1 MANTFYVG
9 TYTGKS
15 KGIYQCTFD
24 PTSGAIAIVDTTGG
38 VENPSFVTIHP
49 SKKYLYAACETNNG
63 SVAAFAIDSR
73 TGKLSPLNQQSSKG
87 GGPCYVAC
95 DHHGRNLVV
104 ANYNTGTIASLP
116 ILPDGTLAPAVSA
129 IQHTGSSV
137 NKSRQGE
144 PHAHSINVDPE
155 DHFAIACDLG
165 TDKLYV
171 YRLDLAKGTLTPN
184 DPPTTDATPGAGPR
198 HFTFHPNGHL
208 AYAINE
214 INSTVTAYR
223 WDGTKGLL
231 NPIESYSTLPEGFK
245 GENTTA
251 EVQVHP
257 SGQFL
262 FGSNRGADNLAV
274 FAVDSRTGRL
284 KLLGHTSTG
293 GRTPRNFR
301 IAPNGDFLIAANQS
315 TDNLVVLHFD
325 VRTGKLTPAGQTLE
339 IPAAVCVRF
348 V

>member
-1 MANTFYVG
+1 M
-9 TYTGKS
+9 
-15 KGIYQCTFD
+15 
-24 PTSGAIAIVDTTGG
+24 
-38 VENPSFVTIHP
+38 
-49 SKKYLYAACETNNG
+49 
-63 SVAAFAIDSR
+63 
-73 TGKLSPLNQQSSKG
+73 
-87 GGPCYVAC
+87 
-95 DHHGRNLVV
+95 
-104 ANYNTGTIASLP
+104 
-116 ILPDGTLAPAVSA
+116 
-129 IQHTGSSV
+129 
-137 NKSRQGE
+137 
-144 PHAHSINVDPE
+144 DPE
-155 DHFAIACDLG
+155 DHFAVACDLG

-184 DPPTTDATPGAGPR
+184 DPPTTDAAPGAGPR

-223 WDGTKGLL
+223 WDDTKGLL

-262 FGSNRGADNLAV
+262 FGSNRGADNIAV
-274 FAVDSRTGRL
+274 FAVDTRTGRL
-284 KLLGHTSTG
+284 KPIGHTSTG

-325 VRTGKLTPAGQTLE
+325 VRSGKLTPTGQTLE